1 MAWLP
6 DQTSFPGDRM
16 FDDLEGLAWL
26 GSTRSL
32 TPEKVMLLGAI
43 EAADDDGQDSE
54 AHELRCF
61 FSIS

>member
-1 MAWLP
+1 
-6 DQTSFPGDRM
+6 M